1 MVSNVDG
8 PVGKGRRGGKRKL
21 RRWHGQR
28 PERES
33 HDEAVFSNSPM
44 HEVANIA
51 PRFLPVGLVH
61 LRVIPCISDAFA
73 NE

>member
-1 MVSNVDG
+1 V
-8 PVGKGRRGGKRKL
+8 
-21 RRWHGQR
+21 QR

-51 PRFLPVGLVH
+51 PRFLRVILMH